1 MRQAPSVSIEAP
13 TGPGVN
19 LLRSFNLALRA
30 MNRSP
35 KTQETYQDAATQFI
49 SFIESRG
56 MPSPSNIKREHVEAF
71 LVHLLED
78 RKLASST
85 VNNRYRGLQA
95 FFKWMLDE
103 GDIKESPMARM
114 TPPQITENPPDV
126 LKEDELSRLLA
137 ICEKGREFED
147 RRDAAILRVFIDTG
161 ARLAEVTNLK
171 LGDVDLDSGLLQVL
185 GKGRR
190 PRILSIG
197 NRTTRA
203 IDRYI
208 RVRSQRR
215 DASTD
220 ILWLGR
226 GGGKRSGA
234 AMTTSGIRKVVWRRA
249 EEAGLG
255 HIHPHQL
262 RHSWAHDWL
271 ATPGNM
277 EGDLMHLA
285 GWKSRT
291 MLSGYAASAASERAL
306 EAHKRSSLSD
316 RI

>member
-291 MLSGYAASAASERAL
+291 MLSRYAR
-306 EAHKRSSLSD
+306 
-316 RI
+316 